1 MKSRLADAA
10 LERLANATADEPAM
24 TEAEVLRVLASIA
37 RRGKPSDRL
46 RAAELIGR
54 QLGMF
59 REVAEH
65 GGLTLEQLVPK
76 HIPRPRTG
84 PAAEAEIVVEPVDEG
99 GG

>member
-10 LERLANATADEPAM
+10 VQRLAQTIVDEPAM

-59 REVAEH
+59 REESRE
-65 GGLTLEQLVPK
+65 GKGLTLEQLVPRR
-76 HIPRPRTG
+76 IPRP
-84 PAAEAEIVVEPVDEG
+84 PAHKAEAEILDKREDA
-99 GG
+99 